1 MLKRIIAYVLASAA
15 GMTAAFMLSGIFMVT
30 EVTGTAM
37 EPELHEGSYVLVDK
51 HAYTGDSSVPDT
63 GDLVAVGNH
72 IYTEDGEG
80 SIIIRRVAGKPGDM
94 IEIKNDILY
103 VNDRPCTDHMSEPA
117 HMEDIAAYVLGDDE
131 VFLMSDDRRS
141 GTDSRNEAIG
151 TVALGSCLGRVC
163 FK

>member
-1 MLKRIIAYVLASAA
+1 MLKKIIAYVLASAA
-15 GMTAAFMLSGIFMVT
+15 GVAAAFMLSGIFMVT

-37 EPELHEGSYVLVDK
+37 EPELQEGSYVLVDK
-51 HAYTGDSSVPDT
+51 HAYSKDGSAPDT
-63 GDLVAVGNH
+63 GDLIAVRNH

-80 SIIIRRVAGKPGDM
+80 SIIIRRIAGKPGDM
-94 IEIKNDILY
+94 IEITNDILY
-103 VNDRPCTDHMSEPA
+103 INDRPFTDHMAEPA
-117 HMEDIAAYVLGDDE
+117 HMDDIAEYVLGDDE

-151 TVALGSCLGRVC
+151 TVTLSSCLGKVC

>member
-1 MLKRIIAYVLASAA
+1 MLKRIIAYVLACAA
-15 GMTAAFMLSGIFMVT
+15 GVAVAFMLSGIFMVT

-37 EPELHEGSYVLVDK
+37 EPELQEGSYVLVDK
-51 HAYTGDSSVPDT
+51 HAYSKDRSDPDT
-63 GDLVAVGNH
+63 GDLVAVRNH

-80 SIIIRRVAGKPGDM
+80 SIIIRRIAGKPGDM

-103 VNDRPCTDHMSEPA
+103 INDHPFTDHMAEPA
-117 HMEDIAAYVLGDDE
+117 HMDDIAEYVLGDDE

-141 GTDSRNEAIG
+141 CTDSRNEAIG
-151 TVALGSCLGRVC
+151 TVALSSCLGKVC